1 MARIDLPD
9 GLSARVLLWGEVSDV
24 LSRFDQLDPF
34 GDGKPFW
41 TMDREQSGQPLSAV
55 VWGSK
60 RNALFVPTLGCRVAS
75 STEHVLGAYA
85 PPPSIP
91 GRRADGRH
99 LWTQG
104 VAEVHA
110 RLAFEAKPT
119 GIVPPFAWE
128 TRDGDFPAFKRLS
141 ISGPQ
146 ALAHMP
152 SDLGLHPFA
161 RVVEAE
167 RSITGPLDRPR
178 LVVPD
183 PGGDLSDWQSLPWHD
198 AHGSRAFWI
207 STDPM
212 DVGATVVETL
222 RAKAIDW
229 VRPRKVER
237 PPGIVVDPLLVRGV
251 GRAGGP
257 FNDGTAQRVLTEVDA
272 EGILLHS
279 VRVLGSPKVADLTGV
294 PERTLRYIGTR
305 RTRRTTVRR
314 AVSALRQRLGPDALS
329 HLLDSVE
336 KVRNCALPGCDE
348 PRRPRSRTCSE
359 RHKKALSWLS
369 EALDA

>member
-1 MARIDLPD
+1 MAHVDLSD
-9 GLSARVLLWGEVSDV
+9 GGSARVLSWGEVSEV

-34 GDGKPFW
+34 GHGKPFW
-41 TMDREQSGQPLSAV
+41 TLDREQSGQPLWAV

-60 RNALFVPTLGCRVAS
+60 RNALFVPKLGCRVAS

-110 RLAFEAKPT
+110 RLTFEAKPA

-128 TRDGDFPAFKRLS
+128 SRDGDFPAFKRLS
-141 ISGPQ
+141 ISGPE

-167 RSITGPLDRPR
+167 RSITGRLDRPR
-178 LVVPD
+178 LVAPD

-198 AHGSRAFWI
+198 AHSSTAVWI
-207 STDPM
+207 SADPM

-237 PPGIVVDPLLVRGV
+237 PPGIIVDPLLVRGV
-251 GRAGGP
+251 GRSGGP
-257 FNDGTAQRVLTEVDA
+257 FNDGTPQRVLTEVDA

-305 RTRRTTVRR
+305 RPRRTTVRR
-314 AVSALRQRLGPDALS
+314 AISALQQHLGAGALS
-329 HLLDSVE
+329 HLLDSLDL
-336 KVRNCALPGCDE
+336 VRNCALPGCDE
-348 PRRPRSRTCSE
+348 PCRPRSRTCSE
-359 RHKKALSWLS
+359 RHKKALSRMSGVLS
-369 EALDA
+369 A